1 MTKRDGLFFE
11 EMYWG
16 LPLPWLLRSPWDGGP
31 AALLVPELG
40 FRPVVHALIPG
51 KTVGADVSCTLPILN
66 FNDQNWPFRR
76 RRIHARS
83 ADLSASGPS
92 MRFPG
97 R

>member
-76 RRIHARS
+76 RRIYAPS
-83 ADLSASGPS
+83 ADLSAIGPS
-92 MRFPG
+92 SPFPY